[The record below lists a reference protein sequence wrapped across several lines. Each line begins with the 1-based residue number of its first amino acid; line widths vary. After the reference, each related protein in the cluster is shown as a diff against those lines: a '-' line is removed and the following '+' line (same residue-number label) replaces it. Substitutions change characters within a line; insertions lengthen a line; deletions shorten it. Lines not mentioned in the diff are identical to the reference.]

1 VKRLTR
7 KVLPVLG
14 IAFSSGNDKITIR
27 LYVINIESGGYYE
40 AKK

>member
-7 KVLPVLG
+7 RGLPALG
-14 IAFSSGNDKITIR
+14 IAFSYGNDKIIIR
-27 LYVINIESGGYYE
+27 LYMVNIGSGGYYE